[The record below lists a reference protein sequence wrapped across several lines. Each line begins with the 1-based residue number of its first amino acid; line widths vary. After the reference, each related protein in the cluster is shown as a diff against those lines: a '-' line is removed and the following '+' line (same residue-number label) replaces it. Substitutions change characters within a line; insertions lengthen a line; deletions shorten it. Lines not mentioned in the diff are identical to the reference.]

1 MRKRGKW
8 LKRIA
13 LAFLILVVAGVFVVR
28 QLVPAIIV
36 GQLAAFYTGKVSIA
50 SWWLHADS
58 AGIEGLVLHE
68 GSAAD
73 SRVWLTVKKIGV
85 DISMRRLF
93 QGRVIP
99 KLVEIDS
106 PAIDLHLDK
115 DGGLLTRIPLNT
127 AGPKSQE
134 KLPRLE
140 VKEAKLTF
148 HQTGRPAMTVEHIAA
163 TANPEGKTEVKL
175 SGGASDPNWSDWTL
189 IGSTDARFSKGKV
202 HLAGKNVDATREK
215 VLSIPY
221 APAFAWACVM
231 PTGNLDVMLDL
242 GWGPGKKNPKTL
254 AVDVAVQVKFDRS
267 HVDVELLGFSADQVT
282 GRLFYSNKIVKLEN
296 AKGKALGGAVSVHG
310 AMDFREV
317 IDTYDLDLAVDGIDI
332 TRAPRKWNIP
342 ATGLSGSLSA
352 TCALDLALG
361 PEFADLRGT
370 TAKGTIR
377 NPKLQGIPIDS
388 IVFTLDTGKPPA
400 VDSAKNVLM
409 RGFKSI
415 LSRDHR
421 SALVDAFIGPLEL
434 ATVDGLI
441 AIDADDP
448 PAAGAKRENRS
459 NSKGENAQP
468 AAIIE
473 DESKSGATAEP
484 SEETPR
490 GERKKSAATVIEA
503 TRSTPNAAGDEK
515 AAASAVGAA
524 KPNAGTIGAGAEPR
538 NASGYVFQ
546 IPRSI
551 STRLKLGKID
561 VEISLDPSMA
571 KVPLVGNT
579 NFRQLKFQGRAGID
593 LTRIADIEIGD
604 LAARFGLEDGVASIG
619 RFEGRVLD
627 PPGGEPGVDR
637 PRIKEAFPVSGP
649 PPPGAFRGSLRA
661 EIDPER
667 DLIAQLETNL
677 VPLGDIVARFLP
689 EPTPFSARVT
699 IDARARAP
707 MTALGDPSRWTID
720 GSTSSPRVV
729 YRTTEFEGVASEWS
743 LKADHVIINYVKA
756 NLRNQPFSASGD
768 MGLSGERR
776 FTASV
781 EATEWPIADLI
792 AMAGRSTSTTKFSGS
807 VSAKTNANGTITPL
821 TYALDGAGKVD
832 RLEVGGEKLGDVKI
846 DWKTQNGKILVKA
859 NEAALF
865 GGKFGFEALV
875 PTNASGDVDGK
886 ADIKN
891 VDLADLANRLFD
903 GAVELGG
910 AADGDLTFHFG
921 PLDAPDLAKAR
932 GDLNL
937 TAPGLKVENVSVD
950 RFRAALDVKNGKVF
964 YTLKAVSGGGTIELS
979 GDAPLDLKKK
989 PKGRELIAA
998 TKARV
1003 RDIRI
1008 DDIGRQL
1015 GYLSDDTRL
1024 RGLGDFDLNLDAPE
1038 NDSNRIVAK
1047 GSAQLRSLILEPFMN
1062 IGELKGNLLY
1072 TSKRWSMSPISGVVV
1087 GGAVS
1092 GRVESEAQ
1100 KTGPPIVRYD
1110 LKLADF
1116 ELKEAFAAVPQL
1128 AALFHGSGTA
1138 RLNGE
1143 FVRDVEA
1150 TAQLFVPRATFYSL
1164 PLMNTQAS
1172 ATIDYSPIRR
1182 SGEVRVTQWKSR
1194 LAGGH
1199 VDARML
1205 ARMGNNNSFNFG
1217 MTFSQVDL
1225 ETITHILLPSGT
1237 TATGKLNGEM
1247 RLEGPSFEHLSKLRG
1262 KILVDLDDA
1271 SLLNLPV
1278 LGDVAKFLGI
1288 GKGSVF
1294 QDGDLAATIADNRLS
1309 IDRFTLVGKILQ
1321 LHSRGTI
1328 DRKGH
1333 LNLKVVVN
1341 MSELISAPAQLV
1353 MTFLPSRRGAGYVR
1367 MRDFLSNQLIKIRVT
1382 GTIQSPNIARD
1393 SSIELDEDQTGFFAD
1408 FLRPAAQ

>member
-13 LAFLILVVAGVFVVR
+13 LALMILVGAGVFVVR
-28 QLVPAIIV
+28 QLVPAIII
-36 GQLAAFYTGKVSIA
+36 GQFAAFYTGKVSIA
-50 SWWLHADS
+50 SWWLHAES

-93 QGRVIP
+93 RGQVIP
-99 KLVEIDS
+99 KRVEIDS
-106 PAIDLHLDK
+106 PVIDLHLNK

-148 HQTGRPAMTVEHIAA
+148 HQAGRPAMTVEHIAA
-163 TANPEGKTEVKL
+163 TATPEGKTEVKL
-175 SGGASDPNWSDWTL
+175 AGGAIDPNWSDWTL

-202 HLAGKNVDATREK
+202 HLSGKNVDATREK

-242 GWGPGKKNPKTL
+242 GWGPDKTDPKAL
-254 AVDVAVQVKFDRS
+254 AFDVAVQVKFDRS
-267 HVDVELLGFSADQVT
+267 HVDVEVLGFSADQVT

-310 AMDFREV
+310 AMDFREL
-317 IDTYDLDLAVDGIDI
+317 IDTYDLDLAVEGIDI

-342 ATGLSGSLSA
+342 ATGLSGTLAAACS
-352 TCALDLALG
+352 LDLALG
-361 PEFADLRGT
+361 PDFADLRGT

-377 NPKLQGIPIDS
+377 DPKLQGIPIES
-388 IVFTLDTGKPPA
+388 IAFALDTGKPPA
-400 VDSAKNVLM
+400 DESIKHTFINT
-409 RGFKSI
+409 FKSF
-415 LSRDHR
+415 LSRNNR
-421 SALVDAFIGPLEL
+421 SALIDAFVGPPAL

-441 AIDADDP
+441 AIDANDP
-448 PAAGAKRENRS
+448 PSDVAKSAKIEAAKPSAT
-459 NSKGENAQP
+459 
-468 AAIIE
+468 IE
-473 DESKSGATAEP
+473 DESKSGATIDP
-484 SEETPR
+484 SDKTPQSVPR
-490 GERKKSAATVIEA
+490 APAGSAIEA
-503 TRSTPNAAGDEK
+503 NQAAPRPGDASTATAG
-515 AAASAVGAA
+515 SV
-524 KPNAGTIGAGAEPR
+524 EPPH
-538 NASGYVFQ
+538 ASGYVFHV
-546 IPRSI
+546 PSSI
-551 STRLKLGKID
+551 ATRLKLGKID

-571 KVPLVGNT
+571 KVPLVGNRD
-579 NFRQLKFQGRAGID
+579 FRQLKFQGRAGID

-619 RFEGRVLD
+619 RVVGRVLD
-627 PPGGEPGVDR
+627 PPGGDPGVDR
-637 PRIKEAFPVSGP
+637 PRANDAIPASGP
-649 PPPGAFRGSLRA
+649 LPPGTFRGSLKA
-661 EIDPER
+661 EIDPEN
-667 DLIAQLETNL
+667 DLIAKLETNL
-677 VPLGDIVARFLP
+677 VPLGDILARFLP
-689 EPTPFSARVT
+689 EPIPISARVT
-699 IDARARAP
+699 IVADARAP
-707 MTALGDPSRWTID
+707 MAALGDPSRWTID
-720 GSTSSPRVV
+720 GVTSSPRFV
-729 YRTTEFEGVASEWS
+729 YQTTEFEGVESKWS
-743 LKADHVIINYVKA
+743 IKSDHVIINYIKA
-756 NLRNQPFSASGD
+756 NLRNQPFSAAGEA
-768 MGLSGERR
+768 GLSGERR

-781 EATEWPIADLI
+781 EASEWPIADLI
-792 AMAGRSTSTTKFSGS
+792 AMAGRSTTTPKFSGS
-807 VSAKTNANGTITPL
+807 VSAKTNASGTLNPMI
-821 TYALDGAGKVD
+821 YALDGTGKVD

-846 DWKTQNGKILVKA
+846 DWKTRNGKISVTA
-859 NEAALF
+859 DEAALF

-875 PTNASGDVDGK
+875 PTTATGNIDGK
-886 ADIKN
+886 AVIKN
-891 VDLADLANRLFD
+891 VNLADLANRLFD

-937 TAPGLKVENVSVD
+937 TAPGLKIENVSVD
-950 RFRAALDVKNGKVF
+950 RFRAALDVKDGKVN

-979 GDAPLDLKKK
+979 GEAPLDLKKK

-1003 RDIRI
+1003 RDVQIQE
-1008 DDIGRQL
+1008 IGRQL
-1015 GYLSDDTRL
+1015 GYLNDDTRL
-1024 RGLGDFDLNLDAPE
+1024 RGLGDFDLHLDVPE
-1038 NDSNRIVAK
+1038 NDSNRIAAK
-1047 GSAQLRSLILEPFMN
+1047 GSARLRSLMLEPYMN
-1062 IGELKGNLLY
+1062 IGEIKGVMDY
-1072 TSKRWSMSPISGVVV
+1072 TAKHWSLAPISGSAV
-1087 GGAVS
+1087 GGAIS
-1092 GRVESEAQ
+1092 GRVVSDVQ
-1100 KTGPPIVRYD
+1100 KAGPPLVRFD

-1116 ELKEAFAAVPQL
+1116 ELREAFAAVPQL
-1128 AALFHGSGTA
+1128 SALFHGSGTA

-1143 FVRDVEA
+1143 FVRDLEA
-1150 TAQLFVPRATFYSL
+1150 TAQLFIPRATFYGL

-1172 ATIDYSPIRR
+1172 ATIDYSPIER

-1205 ARMGNNNSFNFG
+1205 ARLGNNHSFNFG
-1217 MTFSQVDL
+1217 MTFNQVDL
-1225 ETITHILLPSGT
+1225 ETITRTLLSSGT
-1237 TATGKLNGEM
+1237 TATGKLNGEI

-1271 SLLNLPV
+1271 SLFNLPV

-1353 MTFLPSRRGAGYVR
+1353 MAFLPSRRGPGYIR
-1367 MRDFLSNQLIKIRVT
+1367 MRDFLSNQLIKLRVT
-1382 GTIQSPNIARD
+1382 GTIQSPNVARD

-1408 FLRPAAQ
+1408 FLRASPQ